1 MVDEAPSGRE
11 VTTLDR
17 RRFMKYTFNAAG
29 GVIAM
34 ASLGAVGF
42 ASFLM
47 GQATMDA
54 GDAGVKYWV
63 PSGAEDTVWYGN
75 MHLEVMKKSH
85 LVSQAATSDTGNAF
99 GPKRDLTIT
108 LEGVDY
114 TPEDFI
120 ARYAGVLDK
129 YRTVTN

>member
-1 MVDEAPSGRE
+1 MARQFRLRPAPGAEEDESKGRE

-47 GQATMDA
+47 GQASTGSADT
-54 GDAGVKYWV
+54 GVKYWV
-63 PSGAEDTVWYGN
+63 PSGA
-75 MHLEVMKKSH
+75 
-85 LVSQAATSDTGNAF
+85 
-99 GPKRDLTIT
+99 
-108 LEGVDY
+108 
-114 TPEDFI
+114 
-120 ARYAGVLDK
+120 
-129 YRTVTN
+129 